1 MWRLKVC
8 FSASCLTNVFVSRGP
23 LNNLLMLSLYY
34 VSWTTFQKFVTSEK
48 HEPDGSTEYMG
59 ASVNSSGIYLINC
72 LNYIQCLNWGGA
84 AGSQTPIKS
93 SGTSFRRRNCGHP
106 CCFTQENNNTMLF
119 SSIYPNLLK
128 WIKSDCITWSSE
140 KHFTDTGSSFSP
152 VNKSKT
158 KSNLW
163 FFLK

>member
-1 MWRLKVC
+1 MNHIEKHPSRQCASYICYNRLQAGVFFCILPDK
-8 FSASCLTNVFVSRGP
+8 CLCSRGP

-84 AGSQTPIKS
+84 AGSQTPIRAQGPHSEEEIAATPAVSLKK
-93 SGTSFRRRNCGHP
+93 TIIQCYSF
-106 CCFTQENNNTMLF
+106 LF
-119 SSIYPNLLK
+119 VQIY
-128 WIKSDCITWSSE
+128 
-140 KHFTDTGSSFSP
+140 
-152 VNKSKT
+152 
-158 KSNLW
+158 
-163 FFLK
+163 